1 MVVRRR
7 RKKNKVRGQRTHGGG
22 GTKNRRGAGSRGGVG
37 KAGSHKHKFS
47 KHYVDFGVKKTLKPK
62 KKENTISLAYIN
74 DNVEKWLADGK
85 VKKDGSI
92 IVIDGKAFRFGK
104 VLGNGIINH
113 KIKIENANASK
124 MAREKIQKAGGNVSI
139 EEYSKAEETEEE
151 EMEKDENKADEA
163 EA

>member
-7 RKKNKVRGQRTHGGG
+7 RKKNKLRGQRTHGGG

-47 KHYVDFGVKKTLKPK
+47 KHYVDFGVKRTLKPR

-74 DNVEKWLADGK
+74 DNIENWLANGK
-85 VKKDGSI
+85 IKKDGSI
-92 IVIDGKAFRFGK
+92 IVIDGKALGFGK
-104 VLGNGIINH
+104 VLGNGIIAH

-124 MAREKIQKAGGNVSI
+124 MAEEKIQKAGGSVS
-139 EEYSKAEETEEE
+139 EEDPFEAKETEAEEMEETEKEV
-151 EMEKDENKADEA
+151 A
-163 EA
+163 